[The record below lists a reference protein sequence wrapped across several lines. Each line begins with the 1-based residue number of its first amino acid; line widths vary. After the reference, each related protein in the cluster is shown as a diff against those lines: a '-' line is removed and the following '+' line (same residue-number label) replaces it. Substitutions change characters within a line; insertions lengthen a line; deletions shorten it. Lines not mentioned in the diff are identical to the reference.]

1 MFDVIGIGR
10 SCIDYLAVVESLPPP
25 DSKIPVLEYR
35 REEGGQSSTAMVALS
50 RLGLQVAYAG
60 VVGDDPEGRLLIE
73 GLEKEGVDT
82 SNVRVVEGKRTPVAL
97 ILVEAGKGT
106 RTIAYLDS
114 PEGELSGSGVE
125 RAKLLDA
132 KCLMIDPYGTKV
144 GVEIA
149 GEAKEKG
156 ATVIYDAEHPVEGFY
171 EMVAASDYVVGSEA
185 VIKTIGSK
193 TPEEALEK
201 LLSFGP
207 ETAVITLGSEGCIA
221 LTADG
226 LNRKP
231 AFPVEVVDTT
241 AAGDTFHAGF
251 AYGLL
256 QGWELDK
263 ILDFASA
270 LGALVCRGLGG
281 RQTLPSLDETLQ
293 FLKWLG

>member
-10 SCIDYLAVVESLPPP
+10 SCIDYLAVVESLPPR
-25 DSKIPVLEYR
+25 DSKVPVLDYR
-35 REEGGQSSTAMVALS
+35 REEGGQSSTAMVALA
-50 RLGLQVAYAG
+50 RLGLKAAYAG

-82 SNVRVVEGKRTPVAL
+82 SNVLVAEGERTPVAL

-114 PEGELSGSGVE
+114 PEGDLSGSGVD
-125 RAKLLDA
+125 RTKLLDT

-149 GEAKEKG
+149 GEAKKKG
-156 ATVIYDAEHPVEGFY
+156 VTVIYDAEHPVEGFS

-193 TPEEALEK
+193 TPEEALKK
-201 LLSFGP
+201 LLSLGP
-207 ETAVITLGSEGCIA
+207 KAAVITLGEEGCLA
-221 LTADG
+221 LTVDG
-226 LNRKP
+226 PVRKP
-231 AFPVEVVDTT
+231 AFQVKVVDTT
-241 AAGDTFHAGF
+241 AAGDAFHAGF

-270 LGALVCRGLGG
+270 LGGLVCRGLGG
-281 RQTLPSLDETLQ
+281 RQTLPSLEEALQ
-293 FLKWLG
+293 FLKERE